1 MADVVNL
8 QETPPGGES
17 SLCDYVNASG
27 RPLSDDTQFL
37 NIGSRHWHY
46 WHSLLETLK
55 ASGEYL
61 NTGHVN
67 SPNMWA
73 CQFATTGSK
82 LTLNFIYLQTT

>member
-37 NIGSRHWHY
+37 NIGSRH
-46 WHSLLETLK
+46 
-55 ASGEYL
+55 
-61 NTGHVN
+61 
-67 SPNMWA
+67 
-73 CQFATTGSK
+73 
-82 LTLNFIYLQTT
+82 